1 MISSKIDPSILPKQT
16 GGLKAERTFHRV
28 TFTPSSANPGE
39 TLYVSVP
46 TLSENLL
53 IVPGTLA
60 LRFDLAIQP
69 QTADKRYCVNN
80 VGRNI
85 VNRIKVKFAGEC
97 LLDLNRYDL
106 YHTYKDLFMWPKER
120 DLLIE
125 QGVGSADL
133 RKIRSKIVTASE
145 PSNATDEK
153 ALLTAYGTKY
163 VIPLDFEILKN
174 HGVFYPRILAAEMQ
188 FEVTLADTTNILQQ
202 DTAESALSGAIHPY
216 SLTNL
221 ELQYE
226 TIHSDVLARS
236 AMAEYSAGKAFLY
249 DHVTLHKTFSFN
261 EKKDELITQTVNIP
275 RRSLSGLLLLFVKP
289 FSAGKRDSEAF
300 VNPDITDVK
309 VNING
314 VPNKVYSQGLKPTD
328 IYRDVVRR
336 FGDHISPTQF
346 FHGSK
351 YALWVDLRT
360 TEDNDIHGQG
370 LKLVSTQDGVTLEI
384 KRTKNSSA
392 GATDRINCHIFVV
405 GDAQMNVEG
414 NQLQSIAY

>member
-1 MISSKIDPSILPKQT
+1 MISSKLDPNTLPKQT

-53 IVPGTLA
+53 LVPSTLA

-120 DLLIE
+120 DLLVE
-125 QGVGSADL
+125 QGVGVVDV
-133 RKIRSKIVTASE
+133 RKVRSETQGASTDAQHTAI
-145 PSNATDEK
+145 K
-153 ALLTAYGTKY
+153 TAYGAKY

-174 HGVFYPRILAAEMQ
+174 HGVFYPRVLGAELQ
-188 FEVTLADTTNILQQ
+188 FEVTLADTTNLLQGT
-202 DTAESALSGAIHPY
+202 DSALTGTVDAY
-216 SLTNL
+216 KVTNL

-249 DHVTLHKTFSFN
+249 DHVHHHKTINFLD
-261 EKKDELITQTVNIP
+261 KTDDLITETVNIP

-300 VNPDITDVK
+300 HNPNITDVK

-314 VPNKVYSQGLKPTD
+314 VPNKIYSQGLKPAD
-328 IYRDVVRR
+328 IYKEVVKR

-346 FHGSK
+346 FHGNK
-351 YALWVDLRT
+351 YALWIDLRT
-360 TEDNDIHGQG
+360 TDDNDIHGQG

-384 KRTKNSSA
+384 KRTKNSGA
-392 GATDRINCHIFVV
+392 GATDKINCHIFVV
-405 GDAQMNVEG
+405 SDAQMNIEG
-414 NQLQSIAY
+414 NQLSAIAY